1 MNKNVILFGIVLI
14 FLLFISNVNGRIT
27 ATDEP
32 DPDNIIDAV
41 QDDPS
46 LAPQMS
52 DSELAAVP
60 PSRTPEMGAE
70 AVNSIAPRL
79 SGDQVTAVL
88 DSSVDNP
95 EFRSQLTA
103 GQLVDNRNINGAGD
117 DWSSLDQ
124 QARDAALTNLGN
136 LEVPIVTQNPSSGE
150 VLDDGT
156 IIIDQADRVSIG
168 TVEIIGGQ
176 NIEIKGD
183 QIRVESAPIIDFF
196 GISNDVVLNFD
207 GNRADFSYHIDSAGK
222 IRAGC
227 FEARRVDN
235 ADIKINDK
243 VEISVPPGEEF
254 DIVYGFDKEMKFTG
268 GDNNKLYADPAGC
281 LKEFEI
287 SGENFTLEI
296 PGDRTEIV
304 EVNDTAIIIIDREL
318 GFVCGQFTPQ
328 AKYSS
333 QGDALEDIFSLVV
346 WKTPHKICAR
356 KHADQTFDIE
366 KEMTLVD
373 FLTSKITINGIA
385 DYRRYFFS
393 NGALLT
399 PTTIPHFTPALP
411 FTSILSHDPSW
422 KKATARVASND
433 IQNTA
438 VFSNFL
444 KVLDQRENTKRFL
457 VFDTRISTVAENI
470 IQNYQTIS
478 HPLIYATDSIIIQDT
493 NTQAKI
499 TILPPNHPDIQTS
512 IKTFS

>member
-1 MNKNVILFGIVLI
+1 MYTRKLVVFLIII
-14 FLLFISNVNGRIT
+14 FLLSTNIATVYAAVGVTEEEEAAPGERDFTSGDLKVPDDYNNPDAYKDNAISSNPNFDQSKVPPQYIDRIP
-27 ATDEP
+27 P
-32 DPDNIIDAV
+32 DKVDPSKVQDPTKLTSEQLVYGDNIDKIDWNKL
-41 QDDPS
+41 DPT
-46 LAPQMS
+46 
-52 DSELAAVP
+52 E
-60 PSRTPEMGAE
+60 
-70 AVNSIAPRL
+70 
-79 SGDQVTAVL
+79 
-88 DSSVDNP
+88 
-95 EFRSQLTA
+95 
-103 GQLVDNRNINGAGD
+103 
-117 DWSSLDQ
+117 
-124 QARDAALTNLGN
+124 RDKALTELGGLN
-136 LEVPIVTQNPSSGE
+136 TPLQTENPTNGN

-156 IIIDQADRVSIG
+156 IVIGQAARVGIG

-196 GISNDVVLNFD
+196 GVGNDVVINFD
-207 GNRADFSYHIDSAGK
+207 GNRADLSYHIDSAGK

-235 ADIKINDK
+235 ADIKISDK
-243 VEISVPPGEEF
+243 VEISVPPGGEF
-254 DIVYGFDKEMKFTG
+254 GIVYGLDKEMKFTG

-287 SGENFTLEI
+287 EGTDFTLEI
-296 PGDRTEIV
+296 PGERTEII
-304 EVNDTAIIIIDREL
+304 EVNDTTILTLDRDL
-318 GFVCGQFTPQ
+318 GFVCGQFNPL

-333 QGDALEDIFSLVV
+333 QGDTLEDIFSLVV

-356 KHADQTFDIE
+356 KHVDQTFNIE

-373 FLTSKITINGIA
+373 FLTSKITINGLV

-399 PTTIPHFTPALP
+399 PTTIPHYTPALP

-422 KKATARVASND
+422 KKATASVASND

-457 VFDTRISTVAENI
+457 VFDTNIQSLAENI
-470 IQNYQTIS
+470 IQNYQTIA

-499 TILPPNHPDIQTS
+499 TILPPNHPDITTS
-512 IKTFS
+512 IKTFK